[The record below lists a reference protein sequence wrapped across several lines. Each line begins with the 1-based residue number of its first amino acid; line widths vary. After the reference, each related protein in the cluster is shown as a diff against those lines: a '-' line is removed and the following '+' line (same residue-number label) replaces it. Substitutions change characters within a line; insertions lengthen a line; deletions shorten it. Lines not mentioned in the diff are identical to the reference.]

1 MARSP
6 SRLVSPL
13 RAFDL
18 EGVAEEKEDL
28 AAARLRAASAGKRE
42 QLIGPSARLY
52 DRVFHLVLRRGGIGI
67 PARPEDPRKLLAIV
81 RVREAPVE
89 RFFVREDQEVHLP
102 QEASRVLVELCRLGR
117 ANDEGGGSEQ
127 EKTDQGPHRPE
138 LSPTVLRLVFFS
150 CFSLR
155 SLILWALP
163 GGWQLKTV
171 APIDYGVIAVYMLLM
186 LGIGVYSMR
195 FNRGAADYFKGGNR
209 IHWLA
214 AGLSSFMSGFSA
226 WTFTGASGLAYQHGL
241 VTVLLYV
248 GNACTFLLGYFVFA
262 VRWRRA
268 RISTVMEYLVE
279 RFDERTRQTFSWSTI
294 FFQFFTGGSM
304 LYGLA
309 LFVAPACGW
318 PLSWTIVGSGAVIL
332 AYCVVGGLWAVVITD
347 FLQAAIL
354 MPFTLVMGFAALSRV
369 GGLHGLVTSLPP
381 EMTSLRLPGEY
392 GWSYVLCWSVM
403 VSFGYNTAAMAQR
416 YFSVDDETSTRK
428 VALLCFG
435 LFLVGSAIWFL
446 PPLAMRV
453 LQPDLTAVWP
463 GLKNPH
469 ESSYALAALTFLPN
483 GLVGIMLAAMFSAT
497 MSSIS
502 GLLNVHASI
511 ISKDI
516 FPALFPSRAGESEK
530 LAVGWIATLGVG
542 IVITAVALVMA
553 GSGASVFKYMV
564 EFNTVMSLAYGPP
577 ALLGLVV
584 RRTPRSSGLLS
595 FAVGLVLGSY
605 VTFWAK
611 SGLVATVLIV
621 VPASVAAFFLS
632 RWLEADDP
640 GHSTR
645 REAFFE
651 RLDTPVDVARE
662 LRDAPDPTAQVFR
675 FLSRSTGLVGL
686 ASLLVLFS
694 AGPEDRGTVIGY
706 VALTLALAAGL
717 SFVRGGSPLTAARES
732 AP

>member
-1 MARSP
+1 MLLPA
-6 SRLVSPL
+6 L
-13 RAFDL
+13 AHT
-18 EGVAEEKEDL
+18 L
-28 AAARLRAASAGKRE
+28 AA
-42 QLIGPSARLY
+42 
-52 DRVFHLVLRRGGIGI
+52 
-67 PARPEDPRKLLAIV
+67 PEVRK
-81 RVREAPVE
+81 
-89 RFFVREDQEVHLP
+89 
-102 QEASRVLVELCRLGR
+102 
-117 ANDEGGGSEQ
+117 
-127 EKTDQGPHRPE
+127 
-138 LSPTVLRLVFFS
+138 
-150 CFSLR
+150 
-155 SLILWALP
+155 
-163 GGWQLKTV
+163 LKTV
-171 APIDYGVIAVYMLLM
+171 APIDYAVIAAYMLLM
-186 LGIGVYSMR
+186 LGIGVYAMR

-226 WTFTGASGLAYQHGL
+226 WTFTGAAGLAYQHGL

-262 VRWRRA
+262 ARWRRA

-354 MPFTLVMGFAALSRV
+354 MPFTLVMGYLALSRV
-369 GGLHGLVTSLPP
+369 GGLHGLLAALPA
-381 EMTSLRLPGEY
+381 EMTSLRLPIADF

-403 VSFGYNTAAMAQR
+403 TSFGYNTAAMAQR
-416 YFSVDDETSTRK
+416 YFSVDDEVSARK
-428 VALLCFG
+428 IALLCFG
-435 LFLVGSAIWFL
+435 LFLVGSVIWFL

-463 GLKNPH
+463 GLKNPQ

-483 GLVGIMLAAMFSAT
+483 GLVGIMLAAIFSAT

-516 FPALFPSRAGESEK
+516 FPALFPARAGQSEK
-530 LAVGWIATLGVG
+530 LTVGWISTLGVG
-542 IVITAVALVMA
+542 TVVTGVALVMA
-553 GSGASVFKYMV
+553 GSGLSVFKVMV

-584 RRTPRSSGLLS
+584 RRTPRWSGLLS
-595 FAVGLVLGSY
+595 FVVGLVLGSY

-611 SGLVATVLIV
+611 SGLVASVLIV
-621 VPASVAAFFLS
+621 VPASTAAFFLS
-632 RWLEADDP
+632 RFFATDDAP
-640 GHSTR
+640 HRTR
-645 REAFFE
+645 HDAFFR
-651 RLDTPVDVARE
+651 RLDTPVDVVRE
-662 LRDAPDPTAQVFR
+662 LGDAPDPTAQVFR
-675 FLSRSTGLVGL
+675 FLSRSTAVVGL

-694 AGPEDRGTVIGY
+694 AGPEDRATVLAY
-706 VALTLALAAGL
+706 VGLTLLLAAGL
-717 SFVRGGSPLTAARES
+717 AFVRGPSPVTEA
-732 AP
+732 